1 MTTVTAVYEN
11 GVLRPTR
18 PLALA
23 EGQTVEVTVSEP
35 KPFEPPLTLAEWE
48 RRIRAAK
55 DVHEWMALANACP
68 DPGPDYDIVK
78 EINESRRLTGF
89 RLPDP
94 EPETEAQR

>member
-23 EGQTVEVTVSEP
+23 EGQTVEVTVAEP

-48 RRIRAAK
+48 QRIRAAK
-55 DVHEWMALANACP
+55 DIHEWVALANACP
-68 DPGPDYDIVK
+68 DPDPSYDVVERMNENRRASGERLLTRPDQLGGT
-78 EINESRRLTGF
+78 S
-89 RLPDP
+89 
-94 EPETEAQR
+94 